1 MSVDGYDFAAA
12 RKRLRGMLAEKSP
25 DYPASPSRE
34 EARAADRAL
43 IQSGALSESQLVA
56 LYAAATQSAYKPRH
70 GKA

>member
-1 MSVDGYDFAAA
+1 MSADGYDFAAA

-56 LYAAATQSAYKPRH
+56 L
-70 GKA
+70 